1 MADGDYLTRVEYE
14 AYKEVV
20 HKEHEILVLEN
31 TRQNERLALLESKME
46 GIKDLTISINQLATN
61 MQHMLEELKA
71 QGKRLESLEAKDGD
85 MWRSL
90 IKGAI
95 GVVASLIIGFI
106 FGKLLT

>member
-1 MADGDYLTRVEYE
+1 MADGDYLTKVEHE
-14 AYKEVV
+14 AYKELV
-20 HKEHEILVLEN
+20 HKEHEMLVQEN
-31 TRQNERLALLESKME
+31 NRQNERLALLESKME

-61 MQHMLEELKA
+61 MQHMLEELKT

-95 GVVASLIIGFI
+95 GVVASLVIGFI